1 MNASEPVALFGGAD
15 PRCDELLKALLVTI
29 HERAAGMP
37 IPLIVGTLAIL
48 QHELIRDHGA

>member
-1 MNASEPVALFGGAD
+1 MTVVQLFGGAD
-15 PRCDELLKALLVTI
+15 HRCDELLKALLATL

-48 QHELIRDHGA
+48 QHELIRDHSA